1 MRLPAQKLVL
11 NREIAAVKLNR
22 PDGSLGPVYRIPE
35 HSTVRPLRDSV
46 REAMVVVEWQ
56 GEQYEVFEE
65 DLVMRSI
72 RELPPAAG
80 FHYR

>member
-1 MRLPAQKLVL
+1 MRLPQQNLVL

-35 HSTVRPLRDSV
+35 HSLLRPLTQSV
-46 REAMVVVEWQ
+46 REGMVVVEWQ

-65 DLVMRSI
+65 DLVMRS
-72 RELPPAAG
+72 EGDPPRAA
-80 FHYR
+80 YNRS